1 VAFGRKKAV
10 PAGTLGPIGD
20 PVTDMRAAE
29 RRASL
34 VGAAVPIHLGD
45 AASWQM
51 FKLGDHRWQWE
62 AWRHYD
68 ICGEMRFVVN
78 WVGQA
83 ISRCRMYAAEVTDDG
98 TVGDETDD
106 AKIKLI
112 AETMFGTAASKAQ
125 AQRLMGINMMVAGD
139 VFIVAEGYQ
148 NADEDKWYVCSSSE
162 VFRRGDDIMV
172 RRSITHG
179 GGQYKLNP
187 ETDLL
192 IRAWNPHPRR
202 YDAADSTVRAILP
215 VLRELEQCTKRVF
228 AELDSR
234 LAGAGILLLPEN
246 IDFPRPPTENPGDPQ
261 PSGAEGFLQ
270 ILQNTMA
277 TSMQQR
283 DSAAAVVPII
293 LQVATEALD
302 KIKHLTFDSSISDHI
317 SQMRKDAVTRMA
329 MSLDIPPEVLTGMG
343 GSNHWSSWQIEESS
357 IKIHIEPLLIQLA
370 DALNIGYFQPA
381 LKAAGVQNP
390 EKYTLWFD
398 VGPLAVRPNRSDQAM
413 QFAEKE
419 YISAKA
425 ARDNAAF
432 TDDDAP
438 DDKELV
444 YNLTKALVLAQPG
457 YAADPEVQKILG
469 LPKILPPPAA
479 AAPPDPNADLMPGD
493 PGYDD
498 AGTDPA
504 DAGTRGLPQFPS
516 VADAEQGNVGGK
528 SQKLGALAASAAERK
543 LMDAIDPDRKYR
555 VEPGSPSARESLFF
569 AADAAVHRA
578 LELAGGRL
586 VAGPARA
593 RYPVGKHLLHT
604 RVAADPARVPAL
616 LAGAWDHLRE
626 QSHALSVDPDALQQ
640 LLEGYCTELL
650 TRGVAHDPGMLRQ
663 TLHWAHGELTS

>member
-1 VAFGRKKAV
+1 MTRRAKTV
-10 PAGTLGPIGD
+10 PAGGLDGPGTR
-20 PVTDMRAAE
+20 PAALT
-29 RRASL
+29 A
-34 VGAAVPIHLGD
+34 AAVPINLGD

-51 FKLGDHRWQWE
+51 FKLGDHRWQFE

-83 ISRCRMYAAEVTDDG
+83 LSRCRMYAAEITDDG
-98 TVGDETDD
+98 MVGEETEV
-106 AKIKLI
+106 AEVKMI
-112 AETMFGTAASKAQ
+112 AETMFGTPASKAQ

-148 NADEDKWYVCSSSE
+148 NANDDKWYVCSSSE

-172 RRSITHG
+172 KRSITHG
-179 GGQYKLNP
+179 GGTYKLDP
-187 ETDLL
+187 QKDLL
-192 IRAWNPHPRR
+192 IRGWNPHPRR

-234 LAGAGILLLPEN
+234 LAGAGILLLPDN
-246 IDFPRPPTENPGDPQ
+246 IDFPRVPTDNPEDPQ
-261 PSGAEGFLQ
+261 PTGVDGFAQLLQ
-270 ILQNTMA
+270 RTMA

-293 LQVATEALD
+293 LQVAVEALD

-317 SQMRKDAVTRMA
+317 SQMRKDAVQRMA

-381 LKAAGVQNP
+381 LKAAGINDP

-398 VGPLAVRPNRSDQAM
+398 IGPLAVRPNRSDQAV

-419 YISAKA
+419 WISAKA

-438 DDKELV
+438 DAKELV
-444 YNLTKALVLAQPG
+444 YNITKALVMAQPA
-457 YAADPEVQKILG
+457 YAGDPEVQKILG
-469 LPKILPPPAA
+469 LPNIQMPAPPAPPAA
-479 AAPPDPNADLMPGD
+479 PGGEGDLMPGD
-493 PGYDD
+493 PGYDE
-498 AGTDPA
+498 AGTEPA
-504 DAGTRGLPQFPS
+504 DAGIRGLPS
-516 VADAEQGNVGGK
+516 IADAEAGKVGKG
-528 SQKLGALAASAAERK
+528 QKLGALAAS
-543 LMDAIDPDRKYR
+543 IDR
-555 VEPGSPSARESLFF
+555 SSLFY
-569 AADAAVHRA
+569 AADSAVRRA
-578 LELAGGRL
+578 MEIAGGRL
-586 VAGPARA
+586 VAGPQRA
-593 RYPVGKHLLHT
+593 RYAVPKHELHT
-604 RVAADPARVPAL
+604 RVIPEQSRVPSL
-616 LAGAWDHLRE
+616 LAGAWTHVRE
-626 QSHALSVDPDALQQ
+626 QAPALGVDADALEE
-640 LLEGYCTELL
+640 LLGGYCTELL
-650 TRGVAHDPGMLRQ
+650 TRGMVHEPRMLDAALVHIRSGV
-663 TLHWAHGELTS
+663 LA

>member
-1 VAFGRKKAV
+1 LVGLLTKKKVV
-10 PAGTLGPIGD
+10 PAGGVDGPG
-20 PVTDMRAAE
+20 TRSTALTA
-29 RRASL
+29 
-34 VGAAVPIHLGD
+34 AAVPINLTD
-45 AASWQM
+45 ATSWQM

-83 ISRCRMYAAEVTDDG
+83 LSRCRMYAAEITDDG
-98 TVGDETDD
+98 TVGDETEEPNV
-106 AKIKLI
+106 KMT
-112 AETMFGTAASKAQ
+112 AETMFGTPASKAQ
-125 AQRLMGINMMVAGD
+125 AQRLMAINMMVAGD

-148 NADEDKWYVCSSSE
+148 NAQEDKWYVCSSSE

-187 ETDLL
+187 QTDLL

-234 LAGAGILLLPEN
+234 LAGAGILLLPDN
-246 IDFPRPPTENPGDPQ
+246 IDFPSSPQENPGDPQ
-261 PSGAEGFLQ
+261 PSGVDGFAQLLQ
-270 ILQNTMA
+270 RTMA

-283 DSAAAVVPII
+283 DNAAAVVPII

-302 KIKHLTFDSSISDHI
+302 KIKHLTFDSTISDHI
-317 SQMRKDAVTRMA
+317 SQMRKDAVQRMA

-343 GSNHWSSWQIEESS
+343 GANHWSGWQIEESS

-381 LKAAGVQNP
+381 LKAQGVANP

-398 VGPLAVRPNRSDQAM
+398 IAALTVRPNRSEQAL

-419 YISAKA
+419 LISAKA

-444 YNLTKALVLAQPG
+444 YSLVKALVLAQPA
-457 YAADPEVQKILG
+457 YAGDPEVQKILG
-469 LPKILPPPAA
+469 LPRISMPAA
-479 AAPPDPNADLMPGD
+479 PAAPGTGDLMPGE

-498 AGTDPA
+498 AGSDPA
-504 DAGTRGLPQFPS
+504 DVGARGLPQFPS
-516 VADAEQGNVGGK
+516 VADAESGNVGKG
-528 SQKLGALAASAAERK
+528 QKLGALAASIGGA
-543 LMDAIDPDRKYR
+543 DR
-555 VEPGSPSARESLFF
+555 SALFY
-569 AADAAVHRA
+569 AADAAVRRA

-586 VAGPARA
+586 VAGPQRA
-593 RYPVGKHLLHT
+593 RYAVPKHELHT
-604 RVAADPARVPAL
+604 RVRPDIDRVPAL
-616 LAGAWDHLRE
+616 LAGAWTYVRE
-626 QSHALSVDPDALQQ
+626 QAPSLGVDPDALEG
-640 LLEGYCTELL
+640 LLNGYCAELL
-650 TRGVAHDPGMLRQ
+650 TRGLVHEPRMLDAALIHIRSGV
-663 TLHWAHGELTS
+663 LS

>member
-1 VAFGRKKAV
+1 
-10 PAGTLGPIGD
+10 
-20 PVTDMRAAE
+20 
-29 RRASL
+29 
-34 VGAAVPIHLGD
+34 
-45 AASWQM
+45 M

-78 WVGQA
+78 WIGQA
-83 ISRCRMYAAEVTDDG
+83 VSRCRMYAATVTDDG
-98 TVGDETDD
+98 TVGDETKD

-125 AQRLMGINMMVAGD
+125 AQKLMGINMMVAGD

-179 GGQYKLNP
+179 GGNYKLNP
-187 ETDLL
+187 QTDLL

-234 LAGAGILLLPEN
+234 LAGAGILLLPQE
-246 IDFPRPPTENPGDPQ
+246 IDFPRPPAENPGDPQ
-261 PSGAEGFLQ
+261 PSGAVGFSQLLMQ
-270 ILQNTMA
+270 TMA
-277 TSMQQR
+277 QSLQQR
-283 DSAAAVVPII
+283 DSAAALVPII
-293 LQVATEALD
+293 LQAPTDALD
-302 KIKHLTFDSSISDHI
+302 KIKHLTFDSQISDHI
-317 SQMRKDAVTRMA
+317 SDMRKDAVERMA
-329 MSLDIPPEVLTGMG
+329 MSLDIPPEVLTGSG
-343 GSNHWSSWQIEESS
+343 KANHWSSWQIEEQS

-381 LKAAGVQNP
+381 LKASGVADP

-398 VGPLAVRPNRSDQAM
+398 ISDLTVRPNRSDQAM

-432 TDDDAP
+432 TDADAP
-438 DDKELV
+438 DDKELL
-444 YNLTKALVLAQPG
+444 YNLTKALVLAQPA
-457 YAADPEVQKILG
+457 YAGDPEVQKILG
-469 LPKILPPPAA
+469 LPKISLPAPPAPPAA
-479 AAPPDPNADLMPGD
+479 TGDLMPGD

-498 AGTDPA
+498 AGTEPA
-504 DAGTRGLPQFPS
+504 DVGGRGLPQFPS
-516 VADAEQGNVGGK
+516 VQDAEAGNVGKG
-528 SQKLGALAASAAERK
+528 QKLGALAASVQ
-543 LMDAIDPDRKYR
+543 
-555 VEPGSPSARESLFF
+555 VEAGSLFF
-569 AADAAVHRA
+569 AADAAVRRA
-578 LELAGGRL
+578 LEVAGGRL
-586 VAGPARA
+586 VPGPQRA

-604 RVAADPARVPAL
+604 RVAADPARVEAL
-616 LAGAWDHLRE
+616 MAGAWDHLRE
-626 QSHALSVDPDALQQ
+626 QSEALSVDPDVLQQ
-640 LLEGYCTELL
+640 LLGDYCGELL
-650 TRGVAHDPGMLRQ
+650 VRGVAHTPEMLRSA
-663 TLHWAHGELTS
+663 LSLARGELAL

>member
-1 VAFGRKKAV
+1 MGFLRRDTPQLV
-10 PAGTLGPIGD
+10 PAGGAAGPGTRSSALI
-20 PVTDMRAAE
+20 A
-29 RRASL
+29 
-34 VGAAVPIHLGD
+34 AAVPINLGD

-51 FKLGDHRWQWE
+51 FKLGDHRWQHE

-83 ISRCRMYAAEVTDDG
+83 ISRCRMYAAQVTDDG
-98 TVGDETDD
+98 VVGDEVEDSRV
-106 AKIKLI
+106 KLI
-112 AETMFGTAASKAQ
+112 AETMFGTPAAKAQ
-125 AQRLMGINMMVAGD
+125 AQRLMGVNMMVAGD

-148 NADEDKWYVCSSSE
+148 QAITDGGTASDKWYVVSSSE

-172 RRSITHG
+172 KRSITHG

-187 ETDLL
+187 QTDLL

-234 LAGAGILLLPEN
+234 LAGAGILLLPDN
-246 IDFPRPPTENPGDPQ
+246 IDFPRVPTANPGDPQ
-261 PSGAEGFLQ
+261 PTGVDGFAQLLQ
-270 ILQNTMA
+270 RTMA

-293 LQVATEALD
+293 LQVAVDALD
-302 KIKHLTFDSSISDHI
+302 KIKHLTFDSTISDHI
-317 SQMRKDAVTRMA
+317 SEMRKAAVERMA

-381 LKAAGVQNP
+381 LKAAGIADP
-390 EKYTLWFD
+390 EKMTLWFD
-398 VGPLAVRPNRSDQAM
+398 VSPLAVRPNRADQAL

-419 YISAKA
+419 FISAEA
-425 ARDNAAF
+425 ARNNAAF

-438 DDKELV
+438 DQKELV
-444 YNLTKALVLAQPG
+444 YNIVKQLVLAQPG

-469 LPKILPPPAA
+469 LPKILPPPQP

-498 AGTDPA
+498 AGADPA
-504 DAGTRGLPQFPS
+504 DVGARGLPQFPS
-516 VADAEQGNVGGK
+516 VQDAEQGNVTPPK
-528 SQKLGALAASAAERK
+528 KQKLSSLAASVG
-543 LMDAIDPDRKYR
+543 LLD
-555 VEPGSPSARESLFF
+555 GTNLFY
-569 AADAAVHRA
+569 AADSAVRRA

-593 RYPVGKHLLHT
+593 RYAVPKHELHT
-604 RVAADPARVPAL
+604 QVIPDRSRVPSL
-616 LAGAWDHLRE
+616 LAGAWTHVRE
-626 QSHALSVDPDALQQ
+626 QAPALGVDADALEEV
-640 LLEGYCTELL
+640 LGGYCTELM
-650 TRGVAHDPGMLRQ
+650 TRGLAHEPELLKS
-663 TLHWAHGELTS
+663 TLLHTRGELAP

>member
-1 VAFGRKKAV
+1 MGLLNRKAKLV
-10 PAGTLGPIGD
+10 PAGGIDGPGTR
-20 PVTDMRAAE
+20 PAALT
-29 RRASL
+29 A
-34 VGAAVPIHLGD
+34 AAVPINLGD

-98 TVGDETDD
+98 MIGDETEEQRV
-106 AKIKLI
+106 KSI
-112 AETMFGTAASKAQ
+112 AETMFGTPAAKAQ
-125 AQRLMGINMMVAGD
+125 AQRLMGINMMTAGD
-139 VFIVAEGYQ
+139 VFVVAEGYQ
-148 NADEDKWYVCSSSE
+148 KTGQDGTPDQDKWYICSSSE
-162 VFRRGDDIMV
+162 VYRRGDDIMV

-179 GGQYKLNP
+179 GGNYKLNP
-187 ETDLL
+187 KTDLL
-192 IRAWNPHPRR
+192 IRCWNPHPRR
-202 YDAADSTVRAILP
+202 HDAADSTVRAILP

-234 LAGAGILLLPEN
+234 LAGAGILLLPDN
-246 IDFPRPPTENPGDPQ
+246 IDFPRPPQETPGVPQ
-261 PSGAEGFLQ
+261 STGVEGFAELLQ
-270 ILQNTMA
+270 KTMA

-283 DSAAAVVPII
+283 DNAAAVVPII
-293 LQVATEALD
+293 LQVAIEALD
-302 KIKHLTFDSSISDHI
+302 KIKHLTFDSSISEHI

-381 LKAAGVQNP
+381 LKTAGVKNP

-398 VGPLAVRPNRSDQAM
+398 VGPLTVRPNRSDQAF

-438 DDKELV
+438 GKKELQ
-444 YNLTKALVLAQPG
+444 YNLVKALVLAQPN
-457 YAADPEVQKILG
+457 YAGDPEVQKILG
-469 LPKILPPPAA
+469 LPNIQLPPPP
-479 AAPPDPNADLMPGD
+479 APPGMGDLMPGD
-493 PGYDD
+493 PGYDT
-498 AGTDPA
+498 AGSEPA
-504 DAGTRGLPQFPS
+504 DVGARGLPQFPS
-516 VADAEQGNVGGK
+516 VAEAEAGGK
-528 SQKLGALAASAAERK
+528 GQKLGQLAASINAD
-543 LMDAIDPDRKYR
+543 LI
-555 VEPGSPSARESLFF
+555 GSQLFY
-569 AADAAVHRA
+569 AADSAVRRA

-586 VAGPARA
+586 VPGPARA
-593 RYPVGKHLLHT
+593 RYAVPKHELHT
-604 RVAADPARVPAL
+604 QVVADRTRVPSL
-616 LAGAWDHLRE
+616 LAGAWTHVRE
-626 QSHALSVDPDALQQ
+626 QALTLGVDADALEE
-640 LLEGYCTELL
+640 LLGGYCTELL
-650 TRGVAHDPGMLRQ
+650 TRGVAHDPELLKS
-663 TLHWAHGELTS
+663 TLHVTRGDLSP